1 MRGSGPG
8 AAGSGGA
15 LMKILVPVKRVAAL
29 EDDFRIRE
37 DGREVDEQFLNYD
50 LNEWDNFALE
60 QAVLIKEGAGS
71 DVQIV
76 AVTVGPGDADEILR
90 TCLAKGADRA
100 IRVWDDAVEGSDP
113 IAIARVLAAVAR
125 RESPGLVF
133 AGAQSADHGH
143 AMTGIALSALLD
155 WPHVA
160 VVAALDFGAGQ
171 EKATA
176 TRELEGGVLQDV
188 EVACPAVLTIQL
200 GINKPRYASL
210 RAIKQAAAK
219 PIETPSLA
227 DLGVA
232 AGQVGQAGSASRVR
246 RVYIPEKGRAQLIE
260 GSVEQK
266 AARLAQIIREYK
278 AA

>member
-1 MRGSGPG
+1 M
-8 AAGSGGA
+8 
-15 LMKILVPVKRVAAL
+15 MKILVPVKRVAAL
-29 EDDFRIRE
+29 EDDFRIRD
-37 DGREVDEQFLNYD
+37 DGRDVDDEFLNYD

-60 QAVLIKEGAGS
+60 QAVLIKEAAAGS
-71 DVQIV
+71 EVQIV
-76 AVTVGPGDADEILR
+76 AVTIGPGDADEILR
-90 TCLAKGADRA
+90 ACLAKGADRA
-100 IRVWDDAVEGSDP
+100 IRVWDESIGGSDP
-113 IAIARVLAAVAR
+113 IAIARILAAVAR

-143 AMTGIALSALLD
+143 AMTGIALAALLD
-155 WPHVA
+155 WPHAA
-160 VVAALDFGAGQ
+160 VVTALNYGAGQ
-171 EKATA
+171 ERATA

-188 EVACPAVLTIQL
+188 DVACPAVLTIQL

-227 DLGVA
+227 ELGIGAGEVGA
-232 AGQVGQAGSASRVR
+232 AGSGSRVR

-260 GSVEQK
+260 GSAQDK

-278 AA
+278 DRKAA

>member
-1 MRGSGPG
+1 
-8 AAGSGGA
+8 
-15 LMKILVPVKRVAAL
+15 MKILVPVKRVAAL
-29 EDDFRIRE
+29 EDDFRIRA
-37 DGREVDEQFLNYD
+37 DGRDVEEEFLSFD

-60 QAVLIKEGAGS
+60 QAVLIKEAAGAE
-71 DVQIV
+71 VQV
-76 AVTVGPGDADEILR
+76 VVVTVGPDDADDVLR

-100 IRVWDDAVEGSDP
+100 IRVWDGALAGSDP

-143 AMTGIALSALLD
+143 ATTGIALASLLD

-160 VVAALDFGAGQ
+160 VVAGLSYAAGQ
-171 EKATA
+171 DRATA
-176 TRELEGGVLQDV
+176 TRELEAGFLQDV

-219 PIETPSLA
+219 PIETPALS
-227 DLGVA
+227 DLGIE
-232 AGQVGQAGSASRVR
+232 AGAVGPAGSGSRVR

-260 GSVEQK
+260 GSAEQQ
-266 AARLAQIIREYK
+266 AARLAQIIREYTDK